1 MSGGCCCCCVVV
13 VAVVVVVVA
22 VVVSGRLEAVMAHK
36 GLEADRL
43 RLQDGRVKWADGA
56 A

>member
-1 MSGGCCCCCVVV
+1 MEVVV
-13 VAVVVVVVA
+13 VDACLVVVVVV

-43 RLQDGRVKWADGA
+43 RLRDARVKWADGVA
-56 A
+56 

>member
-1 MSGGCCCCCVVV
+1 MEVVV
-13 VAVVVVVVA
+13 VDACLVVVVV

-43 RLQDGRVKWADGA
+43 RLRDARVKWADGVA
-56 A
+56 